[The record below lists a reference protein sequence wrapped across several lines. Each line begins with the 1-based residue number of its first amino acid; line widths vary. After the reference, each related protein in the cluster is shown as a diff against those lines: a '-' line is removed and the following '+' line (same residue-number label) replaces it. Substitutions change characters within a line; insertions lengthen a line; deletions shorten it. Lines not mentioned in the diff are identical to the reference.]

1 MLNDFFPFLDGFQ
14 KNIFKARLGSDN
26 SQISFNYLQIK
37 VALKILILVFDLGLG
52 MLIVEGPFK
61 Y

>member
-14 KNIFKARLGSDN
+14 KLFWEPSDN
-26 SQISFNYLQIK
+26 PQISFNCLQIK
-37 VALKILILVFDLGLG
+37 VALKILVFDLGLG
-52 MLIVEGPFK
+52 MLIVKGLFK